1 MHKIFISYRRDDSAD
16 VTGRIND
23 RLRTHFAKDEIFT
36 DVDNIPFGADFRS
49 HIDEAVSQCQV
60 LLAVIGRNW
69 LTQKNARGGL
79 RLHDQAD
86 FVRVEIESALRRKI
100 PVIPLLVHGI
110 EMPPVDELPE
120 SIQDLAFRNGVAIRR
135 DPDFHSDMDRL
146 ISGVESLFGS
156 DPKRQKVAKAVA
168 AQAVV
173 QQIEP
178 LTVFQ
183 DELKK
188 GGKGPK
194 MVVIPAGSFLMGS
207 PEGEF
212 KRRVSE
218 GPQHSVDFAEAFAL
232 GQTAVTFAEYDRFAK
247 ATGRQLPSDENWGR
261 GSRPVINV
269 SWNDAQ
275 AYAKWLSEQTKE
287 QYRLPSEA
295 EWEYACRAGTNMPFS
310 SGEVIVTDQIN
321 YNGNSPYR
329 GDDSKGEYRKQTVP
343 VATLLANPW
352 GLYEMHGNIW
362 EWTADCWHR
371 NYTDAPYDGTA
382 WLEGLNAECNRRVIR
397 GGAWCDKADLMRS
410 ATRSRSTISRIF
422 YELGFRL
429 VKVFW

>member
-60 LLAVIGRNW
+60 LLAIIGRNW

-110 EMPPVDELPE
+110 EMPPVDALPE

-146 ISGVESLFGS
+146 IAGVESLFGS

-168 AQAVV
+168 PQAVV

-194 MVVIPAGSFLMGS
+194 MVVIPAGVFQMGRNNGAS
-207 PEGEF
+207 DEQPVH
-212 KRRVSE
+212 RVTIAKN
-218 GPQHSVDFAEAFAL
+218 FAV
-232 GQTAVTFAEYDRFAK
+232 GQTAVTFTEYKRFAK
-247 ATGRQLPSDENWGR
+247 ATKRSLPDDEDWGR
-261 GSRPVINV
+261 GRRPVINV
-269 SWNDAQ
+269 NWNDAK
-275 AYAKWLSEQTKE
+275 AYAKWLSEQTGKR
-287 QYRLPSEA
+287 YRLLSEA
-295 EWEYACRAGTNMPFS
+295 EWEYAARAGSKTVYSF
-310 SGEVIVTDQIN
+310 
-321 YNGNSPYR
+321 GN
-329 GDDSKGEYRKQTVP
+329 DATKLDEYAWYGYEKAGKQSHP
-343 VATLLANPW
+343 VAEKRPNQW
-352 GLYEMHGNIW
+352 KLYDMHGNVW
-362 EWTADCWHR
+362 EWTEDCW
-371 NYTDAPYDGTA
+371 YKTYKSAPTNGEA
-382 WLEGLNAECNRRVIR
+382 WLNGPGAECDRRVVR
-397 GGAWCDKADLMRS
+397 GGSWYDVPSGLRS
-410 ATRSRSTISRIF
+410 ANRNRIDTSARSSNK
-422 YELGFRL
+422 GFRL
-429 VKVFW
+429 AQDLSF